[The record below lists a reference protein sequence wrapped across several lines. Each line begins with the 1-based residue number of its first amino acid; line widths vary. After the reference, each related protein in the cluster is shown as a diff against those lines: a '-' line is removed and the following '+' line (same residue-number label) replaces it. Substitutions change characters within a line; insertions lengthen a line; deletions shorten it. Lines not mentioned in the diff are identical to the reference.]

1 MPGTTSHVKNTVGLG
16 ELNRTNV
23 YRLKTPSTP
32 ESSKPMLPPTLPS
45 STTATARESAYLIIS
60 SRGFIS
66 TTSVLGFSWKY
77 SVSKASEAPATIA
90 KNEAQ
95 NSRGA
100 TRQTVANANSP
111 IPIHTM
117 MPVWYRPVRPKMMG
131 CKSAISLPAW

>member
-60 SRGFIS
+60 SRGFIN

-111 IPIHTM
+111 IP
-117 MPVWYRPVRPKMMG
+117 
-131 CKSAISLPAW
+131 